1 MVVTVSYWKFAAR
14 NVKARGGPV
23 ATENTFF
30 SRWSQRKLT
39 AESDQ
44 LLDTQKSLDSQPV
57 QEEPIE
63 SESAV
68 ETESGLE
75 SHSLE
80 QPHSAENEEPSV
92 ASLLVSD
99 ASQELKKAALRKLF
113 LSGEFS
119 EVCMLDD
126 YNADYSNTATL
137 TTQVAQ
143 TLRQWC
149 NELETTPE
157 VKSEQAIP
165 EKAMSD
171 QTMLDQSMPDQ
182 TKPDETIAS
191 APEFA
196 EGSARLSDHNTL
208 SSYDT
213 AASDTLN
220 SETKYTS

>member
-1 MVVTVSYWKFAAR
+1 M
-14 NVKARGGPV
+14 

-39 AESDQ
+39 AESGQ
-44 LLDTQKSLDSQPV
+44 LLDTTKSLKSEPV
-57 QEEPIE
+57 QAE
-63 SESAV
+63 SITNQFSV
-68 ETESGLE
+68 ETESGLV
-75 SHSLE
+75 SGALE

-92 ASLLVSD
+92 ASLLVSG

-149 NELETTPE
+149 NEVETTPE
-157 VKSEQAIP
+157 VQSEQAIP

-171 QTMLDQSMPDQ
+171 VPDQTMPDQSMPD
-182 TKPDETIAS
+182 ETTAS

-196 EGSARLSDHNTL
+196 VDSARLSDHNTL

-220 SETKYTS
+220 SETKYTV

>member
-14 NVKARGGPV
+14 NVKARGGLV

-44 LLDTQKSLDSQPV
+44 LLYTQKSLDSQPV

-75 SHSLE
+75 SNSLE

-149 NELETTPE
+149 NEVETTPE

-171 QTMLDQSMPDQ
+171 VPDQTMPDQSMPD
-182 TKPDETIAS
+182 ETTAS

-196 EGSARLSDHNTL
+196 EDSARLSDHNTL

-213 AASDTLN
+213 AASGTVN
-220 SETKYTS
+220 SETKYTA

>member
-1 MVVTVSYWKFAAR
+1 MV
-14 NVKARGGPV
+14 
-23 ATENTFF
+23 TENTFF
-30 SRWSQRKLT
+30 CRWSQRKLT

-44 LLDTQKSLDSQPV
+44 ALDTTKSLHSEPV
-57 QEEPIE
+57 QAEPIANQ
-63 SESAV
+63 SSV
-68 ETESGLE
+68 DTKSGLV
-75 SHSLE
+75 SDALE

-113 LSGEFS
+113 LSGQFS

-149 NELETTPE
+149 NEVDTTPE

-165 EKAMSD
+165 EKAMPD
-171 QTMLDQSMPDQ
+171 LSMPD
-182 TKPDETIAS
+182 ETTAS
-191 APEFA
+191 ASEFA
-196 EGSARLSDHNTL
+196 EDSARLSEPDEP
-208 SSYDT
+208 SSFDS
-213 AASDTLN
+213 ASSHSLN
-220 SETKYTS
+220 SETKYTA

>member
-1 MVVTVSYWKFAAR
+1 MV
-14 NVKARGGPV
+14 
-23 ATENTFF
+23 TEKTFF

-39 AESDQ
+39 EESDQ
-44 LLDTQKSLDSQPV
+44 ALDTTKSLNSEPV
-57 QEEPIE
+57 QAEPTTNQ
-63 SESAV
+63 SSV
-68 ETESGLE
+68 DTKSGLVSDE
-75 SHSLE
+75 VV

-157 VKSEQAIP
+157 VQSEQAIP
-165 EKAMSD
+165 EKAISD

-196 EGSARLSDHNTL
+196 EDSDHNTL
-208 SSYDT
+208 SSCDT
-213 AASDTLN
+213 AASGAVN
-220 SETKYTS
+220 SETKYTA

>member
-14 NVKARGGPV
+14 NVKARGGLV

-44 LLDTQKSLDSQPV
+44 ALDTTKSLNSEPV
-57 QEEPIE
+57 QAEPITNQ
-63 SESAV
+63 SSV
-68 ETESGLE
+68 DTKSGLVSDE
-75 SHSLE
+75 VV
-80 QPHSAENEEPSV
+80 QPHSAENEELSV
-92 ASLLVSD
+92 ASLLISD

-171 QTMLDQSMPDQ
+171 VPDQTMPDQSM
-182 TKPDETIAS
+182 PDETIAS

-196 EGSARLSDHNTL
+196 EDSARLSDHNTL

-213 AASDTLN
+213 AASGAVN
-220 SETKYTS
+220 SETKYTA

>member
-1 MVVTVSYWKFAAR
+1 M
-14 NVKARGGPV
+14 
-23 ATENTFF
+23 ATEKTFF

-39 AESDQ
+39 AESEQ
-44 LLDTQKSLDSQPV
+44 VLDTTKSLHSEPV
-57 QEEPIE
+57 QAEPIANQ
-63 SESAV
+63 SSV
-68 ETESGLE
+68 DTKSGLV
-75 SHSLE
+75 SDALE

-99 ASQELKKAALRKLF
+99 ASQELKKSALRKLF

-149 NELETTPE
+149 NEVETTPE

-165 EKAMSD
+165 EKAM
-171 QTMLDQSMPDQ
+171 PDLNM
-182 TKPDETIAS
+182 PDETTAS

-196 EGSARLSDHNTL
+196 VDSERLSDNNTL
-208 SSYDT
+208 SSCDT
-213 AASDTLN
+213 AASGAVN
-220 SETKYTS
+220 SETKYTA

>member
-39 AESDQ
+39 AESGQ

-149 NELETTPE
+149 NEVETTPE

-165 EKAMSD
+165 EKAMPD
-171 QTMLDQSMPDQ
+171 QTMTDLSM
-182 TKPDETIAS
+182 PDETIAS

-220 SETKYTS
+220 SETKYTA

>member
-14 NVKARGGPV
+14 NVKARGGLV

-165 EKAMSD
+165 EKAMPD
-171 QTMLDQSMPDQ
+171 QTMPDLSMPD
-182 TKPDETIAS
+182 ETTAS

-196 EGSARLSDHNTL
+196 VDSARLSDHNTL
-208 SSYDT
+208 SSCDT
-213 AASDTLN
+213 AASGAVN
-220 SETKYTS
+220 SETKYTA

>member
-14 NVKARGGPV
+14 NVKARGGLV

-165 EKAMSD
+165 EKAMPD
-171 QTMLDQSMPDQ
+171 QTMPDQSM
-182 TKPDETIAS
+182 PDETIAS

-196 EGSARLSDHNTL
+196 EDSARLSDHNTL

-220 SETKYTS
+220 SETKYTV

>member
-1 MVVTVSYWKFAAR
+1 M
-14 NVKARGGPV
+14 

-44 LLDTQKSLDSQPV
+44 ALDKAKSLNSEPV
-57 QEEPIE
+57 QAE
-63 SESAV
+63 SITNQFSV
-68 ETESGLE
+68 ETESGLV
-75 SHSLE
+75 SGAVE

-92 ASLLVSD
+92 ASLLVSG

-149 NELETTPE
+149 NEVETTPE

-171 QTMLDQSMPDQ
+171 VPDQSMPD
-182 TKPDETIAS
+182 ETTD
-191 APEFA
+191 
-196 EGSARLSDHNTL
+196 SARLSDHNTL
-208 SSYDT
+208 SSCDT
-213 AASDTLN
+213 AVSDTLN
-220 SETKYTS
+220 SETKYTV

>member
-1 MVVTVSYWKFAAR
+1 M
-14 NVKARGGPV
+14 

-57 QEEPIE
+57 QAEPIANQSSLE
-63 SESAV
+63 S
-68 ETESGLE
+68 ESGLE
-75 SHSLE
+75 SDAVE
-80 QPHSAENEEPSV
+80 QPHSAENEEASV
-92 ASLLVSD
+92 ASLLVSS

-126 YNADYSNTATL
+126 YNTDFSNTAAL

-149 NELETTPE
+149 NEVETTPE

-165 EKAMSD
+165 EKAMPD
-171 QTMLDQSMPDQ
+171 LSMPD
-182 TKPDETIAS
+182 ETTAS
-191 APEFA
+191 ASEFA
-196 EGSARLSDHNTL
+196 EDSARLSEPDEP
-208 SSYDT
+208 SSFDS
-213 AASDTLN
+213 ASSHSLN
-220 SETKYTS
+220 SETKYTA

>member
-1 MVVTVSYWKFAAR
+1 M
-14 NVKARGGPV
+14 

-75 SHSLE
+75 SNSLE

-149 NELETTPE
+149 NEVETTPK
-157 VKSEQAIP
+157 VQSEQAIP

-171 QTMLDQSMPDQ
+171 QTMPDQSMPD
-182 TKPDETIAS
+182 ETTAY

-196 EGSARLSDHNTL
+196 EDSARLSDHNTL

-220 SETKYTS
+220 SGTKYTA

>member
-39 AESDQ
+39 AESGQ

-57 QEEPIE
+57 QAE
-63 SESAV
+63 SIANQSSV
-68 ETESGLE
+68 DTKSGLV
-75 SHSLE
+75 SDALE

-165 EKAMSD
+165 EKAMPD
-171 QTMLDQSMPDQ
+171 QTMPDLSMPD
-182 TKPDETIAS
+182 ETTAS
-191 APEFA
+191 ASEFA
-196 EGSARLSDHNTL
+196 EDSARLSDHNTL

-213 AASDTLN
+213 TASDTLN
-220 SETKYTS
+220 SETKYTA

>member
-1 MVVTVSYWKFAAR
+1 MV
-14 NVKARGGPV
+14 
-23 ATENTFF
+23 TENTFF

-44 LLDTQKSLDSQPV
+44 LLDTAKSLNSEPV
-57 QEEPIE
+57 QAE
-63 SESAV
+63 SITNQFSV
-68 ETESGLE
+68 ETESGLV
-75 SHSLE
+75 SGALE

-92 ASLLVSD
+92 AGLLVSG

-149 NELETTPE
+149 NEVETTPE
-157 VKSEQAIP
+157 VQSEQAIP

-171 QTMLDQSMPDQ
+171 VPDQTMPDQSMPD
-182 TKPDETIAS
+182 ETTAS

-196 EGSARLSDHNTL
+196 VDSARLSDHNTL

-220 SETKYTS
+220 SETKYTV

>member
-1 MVVTVSYWKFAAR
+1 MV
-14 NVKARGGPV
+14 
-23 ATENTFF
+23 TENTFF

-44 LLDTQKSLDSQPV
+44 ALDTTKSLHSEPV
-57 QEEPIE
+57 QAEPIANQ
-63 SESAV
+63 SSV
-68 ETESGLE
+68 DTKSGLV
-75 SHSLE
+75 SDALE

-149 NELETTPE
+149 NEVETTPE

-165 EKAMSD
+165 EKAMPD
-171 QTMLDQSMPDQ
+171 LSMPD
-182 TKPDETIAS
+182 ETTAS
-191 APEFA
+191 ASEFA
-196 EGSARLSDHNTL
+196 EDSARLSEPDEP
-208 SSYDT
+208 SSFDS
-213 AASDTLN
+213 ASSHSLN
-220 SETKYTS
+220 SETKYTA

>member
-1 MVVTVSYWKFAAR
+1 MV
-14 NVKARGGPV
+14 
-23 ATENTFF
+23 TENTFF

-44 LLDTQKSLDSQPV
+44 ALDTAKSLNSEPV
-57 QEEPIE
+57 QAE
-63 SESAV
+63 SITNQFSV
-68 ETESGLE
+68 ETESGLV
-75 SHSLE
+75 SGALE

-208 SSYDT
+208 SSCDT

-220 SETKYTS
+220 GETKYTA

>member
-14 NVKARGGPV
+14 NVKARGGLV

-80 QPHSAENEEPSV
+80 QPHSTENEEPSV

-157 VKSEQAIP
+157 VQSEQAIP
-165 EKAMSD
+165 EKAMPD
-171 QTMLDQSMPDQ
+171 QTMTDLSM
-182 TKPDETIAS
+182 PDETIAS

-196 EGSARLSDHNTL
+196 EDSARLSDHNTL

-213 AASDTLN
+213 AASGTVN
-220 SETKYTS
+220 SETKYTA

>member
-14 NVKARGGPV
+14 NVKARGGHV

-119 EVCMLDD
+119 KVCMLDD

-157 VKSEQAIP
+157 VKSEQAIQ

-196 EGSARLSDHNTL
+196 EDSARLSDHNTL

-213 AASDTLN
+213 AASGAVN
-220 SETKYTS
+220 SETKYTA

>member
-1 MVVTVSYWKFAAR
+1 M
-14 NVKARGGPV
+14 

-75 SHSLE
+75 SHSLD

-171 QTMLDQSMPDQ
+171 QTMPDLSM
-182 TKPDETIAS
+182 PDETIAS

-196 EGSARLSDHNTL
+196 EDSARLSDHNTL

-213 AASDTLN
+213 AASGAVN
-220 SETKYTS
+220 SETKYTA

>member
-23 ATENTFF
+23 VTENTFF

-44 LLDTQKSLDSQPV
+44 ALDTTKSLNSEPV
-57 QEEPIE
+57 QAEPIANQ
-63 SESAV
+63 SSV
-68 ETESGLE
+68 ETKSGLVSDE
-75 SHSLE
+75 VV

-157 VKSEQAIP
+157 VQSEQAIP
-165 EKAMSD
+165 EKAMPD
-171 QTMLDQSMPDQ
+171 QTMTDLNM
-182 TKPDETIAS
+182 PDETIAS
-191 APEFA
+191 TPEFV
-196 EGSARLSDHNTL
+196 EDSARLSDHNTL

-220 SETKYTS
+220 SETKYTT

>member
-14 NVKARGGPV
+14 NVKARGGLV
-23 ATENTFF
+23 VTENSFF

-39 AESDQ
+39 AESEQ
-44 LLDTQKSLDSQPV
+44 ALDTTKSLNSEPV
-57 QEEPIE
+57 QAEPIANQ
-63 SESAV
+63 SSV
-68 ETESGLE
+68 ETKSGLV
-75 SHSLE
+75 SDAVE

-119 EVCMLDD
+119 EVCMMDD
-126 YNADYSNTATL
+126 YNADYSNMATL

-171 QTMLDQSMPDQ
+171 VPDQSMPD
-182 TKPDETIAS
+182 ETTAS

-196 EGSARLSDHNTL
+196 VDSARLSDHNTL
-208 SSYDT
+208 SSCDT
-213 AASDTLN
+213 AASGAVN
-220 SETKYTS
+220 SETKYTA

>member
-1 MVVTVSYWKFAAR
+1 M
-14 NVKARGGPV
+14 

-39 AESDQ
+39 AESGQ

-149 NELETTPE
+149 NELETTTE
-157 VKSEQAIP
+157 VQSEQAIP
-165 EKAMSD
+165 EKAIS
-171 QTMLDQSMPDQ
+171 DQ

-196 EGSARLSDHNTL
+196 EDSDHNTL
-208 SSYDT
+208 SSCDT
-213 AASDTLN
+213 AASGAVN
-220 SETKYTS
+220 SETKYTA

>member
-1 MVVTVSYWKFAAR
+1 M
-14 NVKARGGPV
+14 

-39 AESDQ
+39 AESGQ
-44 LLDTQKSLDSQPV
+44 LLDTQMSLDSQPV

-165 EKAMSD
+165 EKAM
-171 QTMLDQSMPDQ
+171 PDQ
-182 TKPDETIAS
+182 TKPNETIVS

-196 EGSARLSDHNTL
+196 EDSARLSDHNTL

-213 AASDTLN
+213 AASGAVN
-220 SETKYTS
+220 SETKYTA

>member
-14 NVKARGGPV
+14 NVKARGGLV
-23 ATENTFF
+23 VTENTFF

-39 AESDQ
+39 AESEQ
-44 LLDTQKSLDSQPV
+44 ALDTTKSLNS
-57 QEEPIE
+57 EP
-63 SESAV
+63 AQ
-68 ETESGLE
+68 TESIANQSSVDTKSGLV
-75 SHSLE
+75 SDALE

-92 ASLLVSD
+92 ASLLISD

-113 LSGEFS
+113 LSGQFS

-149 NELETTPE
+149 NEVETTPE

-171 QTMLDQSMPDQ
+171 VPDQTMPDQSM
-182 TKPDETIAS
+182 PDETIAS

-196 EGSARLSDHNTL
+196 EDSARLSDHNTL

-213 AASDTLN
+213 AASGAVN
-220 SETKYTS
+220 NETKYTA

>member
-1 MVVTVSYWKFAAR
+1 M
-14 NVKARGGPV
+14 

-44 LLDTQKSLDSQPV
+44 ALDTTKSLKTEPV
-57 QEEPIE
+57 QAESIE

-80 QPHSAENEEPSV
+80 QPHSTENEEPSV

-157 VKSEQAIP
+157 VQSEQAIP
-165 EKAMSD
+165 EKAMPD
-171 QTMLDQSMPDQ
+171 QTMPDLSM
-182 TKPDETIAS
+182 PDETIAS

-196 EGSARLSDHNTL
+196 EDSARLSDHNTL

-213 AASDTLN
+213 AASGAVN
-220 SETKYTS
+220 SETKYTA

>member
-1 MVVTVSYWKFAAR
+1 MVVTESYWKFAAR
-14 NVKARGGPV
+14 NVKARGGLV
-23 ATENTFF
+23 VTENTFF

-44 LLDTQKSLDSQPV
+44 ALDTAKSLNSEPV
-57 QEEPIE
+57 QAE
-63 SESAV
+63 SITNQFSV

-149 NELETTPE
+149 NEVETTPE

-165 EKAMSD
+165 EKAMPD
-171 QTMLDQSMPDQ
+171 QTMPDLSM
-182 TKPDETIAS
+182 PDETIAS

-196 EGSARLSDHNTL
+196 VDSARLSDHNTL
-208 SSYDT
+208 SSCDT
-213 AASDTLN
+213 AASGAVN
-220 SETKYTS
+220 SETKYTA

>member
-1 MVVTVSYWKFAAR
+1 M
-14 NVKARGGPV
+14 

-30 SRWSQRKLT
+30 SRWSERKLT

-44 LLDTQKSLDSQPV
+44 ALDTTKSLNS
-57 QEEPIE
+57 EPAQAE
-63 SESAV
+63 SIANQSSV
-68 ETESGLE
+68 ETKSGLV
-75 SHSLE
+75 SDAVE

-149 NELETTPE
+149 NEVETTPE
-157 VKSEQAIP
+157 VKSEQAIL

-171 QTMLDQSMPDQ
+171 VSDQTMPDQSM
-182 TKPDETIAS
+182 PDETIAS

-196 EGSARLSDHNTL
+196 EDSARLSDHNTL
-208 SSYDT
+208 SSCDT

-220 SETKYTS
+220 SETKYTA

>member
-39 AESDQ
+39 AESGQ
-44 LLDTQKSLDSQPV
+44 LLDTTKSLKSEPV
-57 QEEPIE
+57 QVKSIE

-80 QPHSAENEEPSV
+80 QPHSAENEELSV

-165 EKAMSD
+165 EKAMPD
-171 QTMLDQSMPDQ
+171 QTMPDLSMPD
-182 TKPDETIAS
+182 ETTAS

-196 EGSARLSDHNTL
+196 VDSARLSDHNTL
-208 SSYDT
+208 SSCDT
-213 AASDTLN
+213 AASGAVN
-220 SETKYTS
+220 SETKYTA

>member
-1 MVVTVSYWKFAAR
+1 MVVTESYWKFAAR
-14 NVKARGGPV
+14 NVKARGGLL

-44 LLDTQKSLDSQPV
+44 ALDTAKSLNSEPV
-57 QEEPIE
+57 QAE
-63 SESAV
+63 SISV
-68 ETESGLE
+68 DTKSGLV
-75 SHSLE
+75 SGALE

-92 ASLLVSD
+92 ASLLVSG

-157 VKSEQAIP
+157 VQSEQAIP

-171 QTMLDQSMPDQ
+171 VPDQ
-182 TKPDETIAS
+182 TMPDLSMPDETIAS

-196 EGSARLSDHNTL
+196 EDSARLSDHNTL
-208 SSYDT
+208 SSCDT
-213 AASDTLN
+213 AASGAVN
-220 SETKYTS
+220 SETKYTA

>member
-14 NVKARGGPV
+14 NVKAQGGLV

-44 LLDTQKSLDSQPV
+44 ALDKAKSLNSEPV
-57 QEEPIE
+57 QAE
-63 SESAV
+63 SITNQFSV
-68 ETESGLE
+68 ETESGLV
-75 SHSLE
+75 SGAVE

-92 ASLLVSD
+92 ASLLVSG

-171 QTMLDQSMPDQ
+171 VPDQSMPD
-182 TKPDETIAS
+182 ETTD
-191 APEFA
+191 
-196 EGSARLSDHNTL
+196 SARLSDHNTL
-208 SSYDT
+208 SSCDT

-220 SETKYTS
+220 SETKYTV

>member
-1 MVVTVSYWKFAAR
+1 M
-14 NVKARGGPV
+14 

-75 SHSLE
+75 SNSLE

-165 EKAMSD
+165 EKAIPEKAMSDVPD
-171 QTMLDQSMPDQ
+171 QTMPDQSM
-182 TKPDETIAS
+182 PDETIAS

-196 EGSARLSDHNTL
+196 EDSDHNTL

-220 SETKYTS
+220 SETKYTT

>member
-80 QPHSAENEEPSV
+80 QPHSTENEEPSV

-149 NELETTPE
+149 NELETTTE
-157 VKSEQAIP
+157 VQSEQAIP
-165 EKAMSD
+165 EKAISD

-196 EGSARLSDHNTL
+196 EDSDHNTL
-208 SSYDT
+208 SSCDT
-213 AASDTLN
+213 AASGAVN
-220 SETKYTS
+220 SETKYTA

>member
-1 MVVTVSYWKFAAR
+1 MVVTESYWKFAVR
-14 NVKARGGPV
+14 NVKARGGLV

-44 LLDTQKSLDSQPV
+44 ALDTTKSLNS
-57 QEEPIE
+57 EPAQAE
-63 SESAV
+63 SIANQSSV
-68 ETESGLE
+68 DTKSGLV
-75 SHSLE
+75 SDALE

-113 LSGEFS
+113 LSGQFS

-149 NELETTPE
+149 NEVETTPE

-165 EKAMSD
+165 EKAMPD
-171 QTMLDQSMPDQ
+171 KTMPDLSMPD
-182 TKPDETIAS
+182 ETTAS
-191 APEFA
+191 ATEFA
-196 EGSARLSDHNTL
+196 EDSTRLSDHNTL
-208 SSYDT
+208 SSCDT
-213 AASDTLN
+213 AASGAVN
-220 SETKYTS
+220 SETKYTA

>member
-1 MVVTVSYWKFAAR
+1 MAVTESYWKFAAR
-14 NVKARGGPV
+14 NVKARGGLV

-44 LLDTQKSLDSQPV
+44 LLDTQKSFDSQPV

-75 SHSLE
+75 SHAIE

-149 NELETTPE
+149 NEVETTPE

-171 QTMLDQSMPDQ
+171 QSMPDQ
-182 TKPDETIAS
+182 TKPDETTAS

-213 AASDTLN
+213 AASGAVN
-220 SETKYTS
+220 SETKYTA

>member
-14 NVKARGGPV
+14 NVKARGGLV

-113 LSGEFS
+113 LSGQFS

-171 QTMLDQSMPDQ
+171 QTMTDLSM
-182 TKPDETIAS
+182 PDETIAS

-196 EGSARLSDHNTL
+196 EDSARLSDHNTL
-208 SSYDT
+208 SSCDT
-213 AASDTLN
+213 AASGAVN
-220 SETKYTS
+220 SETKYTA

>member
-1 MVVTVSYWKFAAR
+1 MVVTGSYWKFAAR
-14 NVKARGGPV
+14 NVKARGGLV
-23 ATENTFF
+23 VTENTFF

-44 LLDTQKSLDSQPV
+44 LLDTTKSLNSEPV
-57 QEEPIE
+57 QAEPIANQ
-63 SESAV
+63 SSV
-68 ETESGLE
+68 DTKSGLV
-75 SHSLE
+75 SDALE

-99 ASQELKKAALRKLF
+99 ASQELKKASLRKLF

-165 EKAMSD
+165 EKAMPD

-196 EGSARLSDHNTL
+196 EDSARLSDHNTL

-220 SETKYTS
+220 SETKYTA